1 MIFAT
6 VLAFFLGLISVS
18 VSAPLDQ
25 CNLPPPVT
33 TLPSCT
39 SSNWGQQK
47 CYSNSTFVVCNY
59 NYWTV
64 PMMCPSTLKCKPHPA
79 NPDFNIMC
87 DY

>member
-1 MIFAT
+1 
-6 VLAFFLGLISVS
+6 
-18 VSAPLDQ
+18 
-25 CNLPPPVT
+25 
-33 TLPSCT
+33 PSCT